1 MDLGFPAN
9 ACLLLST
16 MYSLPVQ
23 ASGVGVF
30 EASVSLLRVSV
41 RMVKA
46 NLVNL
51 ERAAKAPAIR
61 RIFSSSPRDPRY
73 HMLSYLTS
81 KFIQSP
87 NLLDHEPRAALF
99 INRFTRTSTIMFATN
114 GVSTIMG
121 LEADQL
127 IGKSFYFCI
136 AQNCLQDAVRCL
148 ESAKANDSIAYLRF
162 WFRNPLVQDRQA
174 ARENSMMSEEDEDEG
189 GVNLNATGGRS
200 PLNGVLPDA
209 APPISTGSGDTELH
223 EENSRTSSDNSAQL
237 NGQGR
242 DAIFDPPALAAQSST
257 SSIPQ
262 QEENAAGQEPIELE
276 AVVSCTSDGLV
287 VILRRAKAIPPTAES
302 PAPLDYN
309 SGFFAS
315 PWAPEPI
322 VPTFAR
328 DVVPDAFGLPT
339 TKATRGPNDADFM
352 NSIREVAVFAWSLTG
367 INGSLTQFSRGRP
380 SEEALP
386 PDGFPIWDPNAPTSD
401 EKINGFAD
409 NSHRRVIHNAADKD
423 QMSTSSEDE
432 VVYRRA
438 PTMPPWRPVQ
448 RRARHEAFGAE
459 GDEEGD
465 ARDGHANARRR
476 RLDE

>member
-1 MDLGFPAN
+1 MIKTN
-9 ACLLLST
+9 
-16 MYSLPVQ
+16 Q
-23 ASGVGVF
+23 
-30 EASVSLLRVSV
+30 
-41 RMVKA
+41 
-46 NLVNL
+46 VNL

-73 HMLSYLTS
+73 HMLSYISS
-81 KFIQSP
+81 KFTQSP
-87 NLLDHEPRAALF
+87 KLDHEPRAALF

-114 GVSTIMG
+114 GVANIMG

-127 IGKSFYFCI
+127 VGKSFYFCI

-174 ARENSMMSEEDEDEG
+174 DRENSMMSEEDEDEG
-189 GVNLNATGGRS
+189 GVNLHATEGRS
-200 PLNGVLPDA
+200 PLNGVASDA
-209 APPISTGSGDTELH
+209 GPPHIPGTGGDTEVR
-223 EENSRTSSDNSAQL
+223 EDNSRSSSDNSAHL
-237 NGQGR
+237 NGQAR
-242 DAIFDPPALAAQSST
+242 DAIFDLPALPAQSST
-257 SSIPQ
+257 SSTTPQ
-262 QEENAAGQEPIELE
+262 DENAPGQEAIELE

-328 DVVPDAFGLPT
+328 DVAPDAFGLP
-339 TKATRGPNDADFM
+339 AARAARGPNDADFM

-367 INGSLTQFSRGRP
+367 INGSLSQFSRGRP
-380 SEEALP
+380 SAEALP
-386 PDGFPIWDPNAPTSD
+386 PDGFPVWDPNAPESD
-401 EKINGFAD
+401 EKINGFSD
-409 NSHRRVIHNAADKD
+409 NSHRRVIHDGADKD

-438 PTMPPWRPVQ
+438 PTIAPWRPVQ

-465 ARDGHANARRR
+465 ARDRNANARRR